1 MNIKFLKAGSGD
13 SILIKE
19 GNKNILIDGGNDN
32 LFLIDEYKKIVEKK
46 QRIDFL
52 IVTHHDDDHIKGVL
66 QLFDY
71 IKKKDSL
78 PHIGTFIF
86 NSPRKINNTLKIE
99 EKNNFISY
107 KQAYEL
113 ENILLEYNNRI
124 NWITSDEF
132 QDNEIGK
139 LKFQIF
145 SPERETLLKYSSGK
159 GAYLSNDFRC
169 DWEVSMKDLNKKLD
183 DKSQDRSLSNETSV
197 VVYMQYQENKFL
209 FTGDITP
216 KRFSKIIDEIKG
228 KDSKL
233 SLDLMK
239 LPHHGSY
246 RSLNSEILQKI
257 ICSNYVISTN
267 SRKHFLPNKRAF
279 LKIINNRH
287 TEDQIS
293 FMFNYG
299 EVINKLNISKNE
311 LKGFN
316 ISLKPNNKEWGYG
329 IDL

>member
-1 MNIKFLKAGSGD
+1 MFT
-13 SILIKE
+13 
-19 GNKNILIDGGNDN
+19 
-32 LFLIDEYKKIVEKK
+32 Y
-46 QRIDFL
+46 
-52 IVTHHDDDHIKGVL
+52 
-66 QLFDY
+66 
-71 IKKKDSL
+71 
-78 PHIGTFIF
+78 
-86 NSPRKINNTLKIE
+86 
-99 EKNNFISY
+99 
-107 KQAYEL
+107 
-113 ENILLEYNNRI
+113 
-124 NWITSDEF
+124 
-132 QDNEIGK
+132 K

-145 SPERETLLKYSSGK
+145 SPERETLLKYSSGN
-159 GAYLSNDFRC
+159 GAYLSSDFRC

-183 DKSQDRSLSNETSV
+183 DKSQDRSLSNETSI
-197 VVYMQYQENKFL
+197 VVYMQYQDNKFL

-216 KRFSKIIDEIKG
+216 KRLSKIIDEIKG
-228 KDSKL
+228 EDSKL
-233 SLDLMK
+233 SLNLMK

-246 RSLNSEILQKI
+246 RSLNSEILQKL
-257 ICSNYVISTN
+257 ICSNYIISTN

-316 ISLKPNNKEWGYG
+316 ICLKPNNKEWGYG